1 MAIIGVNMSD
11 INIKIPRKILDEF
24 PEVKWSEVAEKAV
37 MDEYKRRIAIKVL
50 DELLAESKLSDKD
63 IDILSDKVDQQVR
76 KRIQKDISS

>member
-1 MAIIGVNMSD
+1 MSD
-11 INIKIPRKILDEF
+11 INVKIPRKILDEF

-37 MDEYKRRIAIKVL
+37 MDEYKKRISIKVL

-63 IDILSDKVDQQVR
+63 IEKLSDKVDQQVR

>member
-1 MAIIGVNMSD
+1 MSD
-11 INIKIPRKILDEF
+11 INVKIPRKILDEF

-37 MDEYKRRIAIKVL
+37 MDEYKRRISIKVL